1 MQDMETKLIRQI
13 IKYGIVGV
21 SNTLLSLFVIWI
33 MMKVLGYSDIVSN
46 IAGYAAGFLNS
57 FIWNKQWTFRSPD
70 AWLGSALRFG
80 FVFGFCY
87 LLQLGLLVYLDS
99 HLSTDPYYNQVI
111 AMIFYTVVNFLMN
124 KYFTFKEQ
132 KG

>member
-1 MQDMETKLIRQI
+1 MEAKLIKQA

-21 SNTLLSLFVIWI
+21 SNTLLSLCVIWV

-46 IAGYAAGFLNS
+46 ITGYIAGIINS

-70 AWLGSALRFG
+70 TWIGSALRFG
-80 FVFGFCY
+80 GVFGICY
-87 LLQLGLLVYLDS
+87 AMQLGLLLYLNG
-99 HLSTDPYYNQVI
+99 HLSIDPYYNQVI
-111 AMIFYTVVNFLMN
+111 AMLFYTAINFLMN